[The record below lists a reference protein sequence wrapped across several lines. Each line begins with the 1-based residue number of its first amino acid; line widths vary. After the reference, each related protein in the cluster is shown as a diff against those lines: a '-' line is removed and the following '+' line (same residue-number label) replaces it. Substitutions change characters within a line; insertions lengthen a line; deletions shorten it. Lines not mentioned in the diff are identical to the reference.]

1 MELNEMEKK
10 LLFQVEGDYQT
21 KILNELY
28 MTVRYSNNSEQREA
42 AEGLMAKLRVLS
54 NAECMDLVKDIQKN
68 YRLPYPARTIGE
80 KIAEARQQ
88 SGAEKLKGHDIMAL
102 ERFDPEVKH
111 MIVFDVLSYD
121 SPVGDKGDKMR
132 LFLTDAGYQKFLES
146 QERGEVKLKNHAKVS
161 DGHLHYDRRDHAL
174 QKSLSA
180 LTGTRFFAFHEYC
193 GASWHLEY
201 NLFLLSR
208 LGSTGRLQTKE

>member
-10 LLFQVEGDYQT
+10 MLFQVEGDCQA

-28 MTVRYSNNSEQREA
+28 MTVRYSNNS
-42 AEGLMAKLRVLS
+42 
-54 NAECMDLVKDIQKN
+54 
-68 YRLPYPARTIGE
+68 IGE
-80 KIAEARQQ
+80 RIAEARQQ
-88 SGAEKLKGHDIMAL
+88 SGAEKLKGHDIMGL

-132 LFLTDAGYQKFLES
+132 LFLTEAGYQKFLAS

-161 DGHLHYDRRDHAL
+161 GGHLHYDRRDRAL
-174 QKSLSA
+174 
-180 LTGTRFFAFHEYC
+180 
-193 GASWHLEY
+193 
-201 NLFLLSR
+201 
-208 LGSTGRLQTKE
+208 

>member
-1 MELNEMEKK
+1 MEIKRNGKK
-10 LLFQVEGDYQT
+10 SCSFKLEEAIISI

-42 AEGLMAKLRVLS
+42 AEGLMAKLRGSIKCRVHGLGKRYS
-54 NAECMDLVKDIQKN
+54 EEFTVCPIQPGDDW
-68 YRLPYPARTIGE
+68 R

-88 SGAEKLKGHDIMAL
+88 SGAEKLKGMTSWH

-132 LFLTDAGYQKFLES
+132 LFPYRCRLSEILES
-146 QERGEVKLKNHAKVS
+146 RNGGEVKLKNHAKVS

-174 QKSLSA
+174 
-180 LTGTRFFAFHEYC
+180 
-193 GASWHLEY
+193 
-201 NLFLLSR
+201 
-208 LGSTGRLQTKE
+208 

>member
-28 MTVRYSNNSEQREA
+28 MTVRYSNNSKQREA

-111 MIVFDVLSYD
+111 MIVFDVLSVSYTH
-121 SPVGDKGDKMR
+121 
-132 LFLTDAGYQKFLES
+132 LTLP
-146 QERGEVKLKNHAKVS
+146 
-161 DGHLHYDRRDHAL
+161 
-174 QKSLSA
+174 
-180 LTGTRFFAFHEYC
+180 
-193 GASWHLEY
+193 
-201 NLFLLSR
+201 
-208 LGSTGRLQTKE
+208 TKA

>member
-10 LLFQVEGDYQT
+10 LLFQVEGDYQS
-21 KILNELY
+21 KVLNELY

-42 AEGLMAKLRVLS
+42 AQTLMSKLRVLS
-54 NAECMDLVKDIQKN
+54 DAECMDLVRDIQKN
-68 YRLPYPARTIGE
+68 YRLPHPPRTIGE
-80 KIAEARQQ
+80 KIAEARQL

-121 SPVGDKGDKMR
+121 SPVGDKGDRMR
-132 LFLTDAGYQKFLES
+132 LFLTEAAYQKFLDS

-161 DGHLHYDRRDHAL
+161 GGNLYYDRRDRVL
-174 QKSLSA
+174 
-180 LTGTRFFAFHEYC
+180 
-193 GASWHLEY
+193 
-201 NLFLLSR
+201 
-208 LGSTGRLQTKE
+208 

>member
-102 ERFDPEVKH
+102 ERFDPEVRH
-111 MIVFDVLSYD
+111 MIVFDVL
-121 SPVGDKGDKMR
+121 
-132 LFLTDAGYQKFLES
+132 LES

-161 DGHLHYDRRDHAL
+161 GGHLHYDHRDHAL
-174 QKSLSA
+174 
-180 LTGTRFFAFHEYC
+180 
-193 GASWHLEY
+193 
-201 NLFLLSR
+201 
-208 LGSTGRLQTKE
+208 

>member
-10 LLFQVEGDYQT
+10 LLFQVEGDYQS

-42 AEGLMAKLRVLS
+42 AQTLMSKLRVLS
-54 NAECMDLVKDIQKN
+54 DAKCMDLVRDIQKN
-68 YRLPYPARTIGE
+68 YRLPHPPRTIGE
-80 KIAEARQQ
+80 KIAEARQL

-121 SPVGDKGDKMR
+121 SPVGDKGDRMR
-132 LFLTDAGYQKFLES
+132 LFLTEAAYRKFLDS

-161 DGHLHYDRRDHAL
+161 GGNLYYDRRDRVL
-174 QKSLSA
+174 
-180 LTGTRFFAFHEYC
+180 
-193 GASWHLEY
+193 
-201 NLFLLSR
+201 
-208 LGSTGRLQTKE
+208 

>member
-88 SGAEKLKGHDIMAL
+88 SGAEKLKGHQESHGQNFQKLGKDLMSVDELAVMDGGKCLLQIRGVRPFLSRKYDIT
-102 ERFDPEVKH
+102 KH
-111 MIVFDVLSYD
+111 PNYKLLSD
-121 SPVGDKGDKMR
+121 FNEKNA
-132 LFLTDAGYQKFLES
+132 FNIEKFLSTRMPMRPGERYRNYEVTAEDLAS
-146 QERGEVKLKNHAKVS
+146 QTL
-161 DGHLHYDRRDHAL
+161 
-174 QKSLSA
+174 
-180 LTGTRFFAFHEYC
+180 
-193 GASWHLEY
+193 
-201 NLFLLSR
+201 
-208 LGSTGRLQTKE
+208 